1 MLIQAERI
9 DANRAYQ
16 VGMLNKVVPSDQLMI
31 EAEKV
36 AERIASLSP
45 MAVQGMKESMVRAA
59 SLDYSAV
66 DQITDWVQ
74 TRVMNSDDRKEGA
87 KAFAEKREV
96 DWPGS

>member
-1 MLIQAERI
+1 
-9 DANRAYQ
+9 
-16 VGMLNKVVPSDQLMI
+16 MI

-45 MAVQGMKESMVRAA
+45 YCRSRYEGMMVRAA

-87 KAFAEKREV
+87 KAFAEKEK
-96 DWPGS
+96 

>member
-1 MLIQAERI
+1 
-9 DANRAYQ
+9 
-16 VGMLNKVVPSDQLMI
+16 
-31 EAEKV
+31 
-36 AERIASLSP
+36 
-45 MAVQGMKESMVRAA
+45 MVRAA
-59 SLDYSAV
+59 SLDYAAV